1 MAEGKRYYWL
11 KLKDDFFASRRIKK
25 LRKIPNGDCYTI
37 IYLKLQL
44 LALKTEGYLYYEGL
58 EESFAAELALDLD
71 EEPEN
76 VAITLEYLIRTQLA
90 QLSADGREL
99 YLPWVTENTGSE
111 GAGAQRMRNLRERE
125 GVLVLPAAPCDAV
138 LSQCDEVLSQCD
150 TLVTERKSKS
160 QSQSKSKRED
170 TETETIAAKPQCVFK
185 RPSLQDVIEYCR
197 EKGYRMNPEEF
208 IDHYD
213 ANGWKVGRTPM
224 KDWKAAVRNWER
236 RELYG
241 KSQSV
246 SRNAESKGADR
257 FSALQLYDA

>member
-111 GAGAQRMRNLRERE
+111 GASAKRVRDYRKREE
-125 GVLVLPAAPCDAV
+125 DILLPEAPA
-138 LSQCDEVLSQCD
+138 LLQCNASPLQCNIA
-150 TLVTERKSKS
+150 VTERKSKS
-160 QSQSKSKRED
+160 QSKREEKD